1 MHTRRLMRG
10 DVLRKVALE
19 DERANVAPAQRT
31 VDLGELTA
39 ALFRKVDGYG
49 IARRDE
55 AMNGFRHCSDL
66 LCFFASGLWG
76 GLWSKLR
83 EDAVHDSQVVS
94 RERWR
99 QLLQHRD
106 LLRAEASAR
115 WLVPIRQFY
124 ASVVTAAHRFN
135 RVGAG
140 ERLNVVLDRPDADV
154 QLRRQILDLLRT
166 PRVQDLLDRL
176 PAFRLVHLLTP
187 SRVLCD
193 WNYRG

>member
-1 MHTRRLMRG
+1 MAGTNPP
-10 DVLRKVALE
+10 VLRL
-19 DERANVAPAQRT
+19 RC
-31 VDLGELTA
+31 
-39 ALFRKVDGYG
+39 
-49 IARRDE
+49 
-55 AMNGFRHCSDL
+55 NG
-66 LCFFASGLWG
+66 
-76 GLWSKLR
+76 
-83 EDAVHDSQVVS
+83 
-94 RERWR
+94 
-99 QLLQHRD
+99 
-106 LLRAEASAR
+106 
-115 WLVPIRQFY
+115 P
-124 ASVVTAAHRFN
+124 AHRFN